1 MQRTVFASVLLK
13 KQAKNVPLD
22 TDSSQKFYKFTKTF
36 RRKRLTLNSLLPK
49 QTFLYTH
56 TFKYNIYIHIYIYM
70 YVCIYVYMY
79 IYKYYIFKIKYI
91 YIHIYI

>member
-36 RRKRLTLNSLLPK
+36 RRKRLILNFLLPK

-56 TFKYNIYIHIYIYM
+56 TFKYNIYIHIYIYIYIYM
-70 YVCIYVYMY
+70 YVCMY
-79 IYKYYIFKIKYI
+79 ICVYV
-91 YIHIYI
+91 HL

>member
-22 TDSSQKFYKFTKTF
+22 TDSSEKFYKFTKTF
-36 RRKRLTLNSLLPK
+36 RRKRLTLNFLLPK

-56 TFKYNIYIHIYIYM
+56 TFKYILYI
-70 YVCIYVYMY
+70 
-79 IYKYYIFKIKYI
+79 YI
-91 YIHIYI
+91 YIHIYMYVYMCICTYINITYSKLNIYIYIYI

>member
-22 TDSSQKFYKFTKTF
+22 TDSSEKFYKFTKTF
-36 RRKRLTLNSLLPK
+36 RRKRLTLNFLLPK

-56 TFKYNIYIHIYIYM
+56 TFKYILYI
-70 YVCIYVYMY
+70 
-79 IYKYYIFKIKYI
+79 YI
-91 YIHIYI
+91 YIHIYMYVYMCICTYINITYSKLNIYIYISI

>member
-22 TDSSQKFYKFTKTF
+22 TDSSEKLYKFTKTF
-36 RRKRLTLNSLLPK
+36 RRKRLTLNFLLPK

-56 TFKYNIYIHIYIYM
+56 TFKYILYI
-70 YVCIYVYMY
+70 
-79 IYKYYIFKIKYI
+79 YI
-91 YIHIYI
+91 YIHIYMYVYMCICTYINITYSKLNIYIYIYI